1 MPRSH
6 RQRSCIHQSDES
18 RKHQHAPYPLR
29 VGVSCFEYQ
38 DGWGHIDLLK
48 RRKRR
53 TRTRRKIKEN
63 NIANST
69 GSIKLDGSRA
79 EYCRKWILI
88 EFSYCWDLGYFLST
102 QSFTMESFGSCKC
115 RRQSQFATRFRC
127 HPPNNSTSK
136 KIQNRCISKTLDML
150 ISFHPTVMKLFRL
163 A

>member
-6 RQRSCIHQSDES
+6 RQRSCTHQSDES

-53 TRTRRKIKEN
+53 TRTRSKNKKNKIV
-63 NIANST
+63 NST

-79 EYCRKWILI
+79 EYCRKWILL
-88 EFSYCWDLGYFLST
+88 EFSYCWISVIFCRPSLS
-102 QSFTMESFGSCKC
+102 QWNRSVRVSVGGSRNSRLDSDVIRQTI
-115 RRQSQFATRFRC
+115 RRRKRSRIVASRK
-127 HPPNNSTSK
+127 H
-136 KIQNRCISKTLDML
+136 L
-150 ISFHPTVMKLFRL
+150 IC
-163 A
+163 